1 METQVPK
8 VGFLLI
14 GAQKAGTTALDH
26 YLRQHP
32 QIGMARTK
40 EVHFFDNEEAFRSGQ
55 ADSDQYERAF
65 DFAPGRTIH
74 GESTPIY
81 LYWVP
86 CAERIHRYNPE
97 MKLIAILRHPMERAF
112 SHWNMEFNRK
122 AEHRDLLT
130 ALRGEQELI
139 VSGRQVQHRVRS
151 YLHRGFYAE
160 QIARYQRFFGP
171 EQMLF
176 INHDLFRTEPRACL
190 ARIFHFLGVADDVY
204 DLAPVELNRG
214 EASLS
219 IPQAEFN
226 RINALFHHDIS
237 TLEARLG
244 WDLQNWL
251 VQRPLR

>member
-8 VGFLLI
+8 VGFLVI

-32 QIGMARTK
+32 QIGMAREK
-40 EVHFFDNEEAFRSGQ
+40 EVHFFDNEEAFQSGQ
-55 ADSDQYERAF
+55 AGRDQYERAF

-81 LYWVP
+81 LYWEP

-112 SHWNMEFNRK
+112 SHWNMEFNRG
-122 AEHRDLLT
+122 AEQRDFLT
-130 ALRGEQELI
+130 ALREEQELI

-160 QIARYQRFFGP
+160 QIARYQRFFRPG
-171 EQMLF
+171 QMLF
-176 INHDLFRTEPRACL
+176 LNHDRFRTEPRACL
-190 ARIFHFLGVADDVY
+190 SRIFRFLGVNDGVFAFE
-204 DLAPVELNRG
+204 PVELNRG
-214 EASLS
+214 HASLS
-219 IPQAEFN
+219 IPPAEFD
-226 RINALFHHDIS
+226 RYNALFHHDIRK
-237 TLEARLG
+237 LEALLG
-244 WDLQNWL
+244 WDLSDWL
-251 VQRPLR
+251 SQRPPR